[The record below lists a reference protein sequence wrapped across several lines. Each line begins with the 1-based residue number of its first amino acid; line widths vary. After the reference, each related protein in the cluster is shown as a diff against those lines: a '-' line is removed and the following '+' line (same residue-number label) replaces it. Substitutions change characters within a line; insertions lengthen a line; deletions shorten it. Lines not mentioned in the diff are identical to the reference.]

1 MEIDLIFIE
10 LERSISLQKKI
21 FFEFCYVYVHMYFIN
36 VYLCSKAYIKFH

>member
-1 MEIDLIFIE
+1 MEIDLIFVE
-10 LERSISLQKKI
+10 LESILLQKKT